1 MRLKSTRSA
10 AVLSLLLSALMLVAC
25 SGTDTVTREEQEKQS
40 VESFRDTIRNVIQD
54 SDRQEEIIGL
64 VETYQLNFKSL
75 RNTIEAQRTEVR
87 TLNADY
93 EATREQFQILIDKY
107 GAAISA
113 ARNKATDSRMA
124 FVRATTAE
132 EWAGL
137 KKADAQAMKNMI
149 STTQQI

>member
-10 AVLSLLLSALMLVAC
+10 AVLSLLCALMLAAC

-40 VESFRDTIRNVIQD
+40 VDSFRDTIRNEIQD

-64 VETYQLNFKSL
+64 VETYQLDFKNL
-75 RNTIEAQRTEVR
+75 RSTVEAQRTEVR
-87 TLNADY
+87 TLNSDY
-93 EATREQFQILIDKY
+93 DATREQFKVLIDKY

-113 ARNKATDSRMA
+113 ARKKATDSRMA
-124 FVRATTAE
+124 FVRSTTAE